1 MKNILRKSIVAVC
14 CCTML
19 VACDDFLTELP
30 EAARSTNN
38 FYQTEA
44 DFENAVVG
52 LYATLK
58 HNGLYGNGGPSG
70 SLLHLTEIVSDNAEI
85 GSTKNTATLS
95 WFEIDEFNI
104 SLSNT
109 VVSNAWIG
117 HYIGIG
123 RANAVLE
130 NLPGADFDEAARA
143 RFEAEAKFMRA
154 YFYFNLVRL
163 FGDVP
168 LVDKTINDPYGAK
181 NLTRTSADIIY
192 GFILSDLSFAENNL
206 PEVIPAGEAGRASKW
221 AAKALL
227 GKVYLTMNQP
237 ELAASKLKEIIDA
250 NVYDLTS
257 VSYEQLFSPETSYDS
272 NKGMIWAVHYKSG
285 LVGQGSALWSSYIP
299 WGASGTLYGTTSTG
313 EGFMKPTQDLINA
326 YEEGDIRKD
335 ASLKTSFI
343 TANGDVVNEPFV
355 YKYHQ
360 LGPQAGDADTD
371 LPLLRYAD
379 VVLMYAEAL
388 NELGQTTEAEPY
400 LNLVRARAGL
410 PEKVGLSQAEMK
422 LAIEEERRVEFAFEG
437 HRWFDLVRTNRY
449 LEVMGDKGYL
459 VQSFH
464 NLYPIPQRET
474 ELVAIGQNPGY

>member
-1 MKNILRKSIVAVC
+1 MKNILLKCVTAAC
-14 CCTML
+14 CCSML

-44 DFENAVVG
+44 DFTNAVVG

-58 HNGLYGNGGPSG
+58 HNGLYGNGGPNG
-70 SLLHLTEIVSDNAEI
+70 SLLHLAEVVSDNAEI
-85 GSTKNTATLS
+85 GSTKNPTTLS
-95 WFEIDEFNI
+95 WFELDEFNI

-109 VVSNAWIG
+109 VISNAWTG

-123 RANAVLE
+123 RANAILE
-130 NLPGADFDEAARA
+130 NLPGANVDEAAKA
-143 RFEAEAKFMRA
+143 QFEAEARFMRA

-168 LVDKTINDPYGAK
+168 LVDKTISDPYGAK
-181 NLTRTSADIIY
+181 DLTRTSADIIY
-192 GFILSDLSFAENNL
+192 EFIISDLSFAENNL
-206 PEVIPAGEAGRASKW
+206 PEAISASEAGKASKW

-227 GKVYLTMNQP
+227 GKVYLTRNQP
-237 ELAASKLKEIIDA
+237 ELAAAKLKEVIDA
-250 NVYDLTS
+250 NVFDLTS
-257 VSYEQLFSPETSYDS
+257 VSYEQLFSPETSFDS
-272 NKGMIWAVHYKSG
+272 NKGVIWAVQYKSG

-299 WGASGTLYGTTSTG
+299 WGASGPQFGTTGTG
-313 EGFMKPTQDLINA
+313 EGFMKPTQDMINA

-335 ASLKTSFI
+335 ASLKTSF
-343 TANGDVVNEPFV
+343 TTTSGSVVTDPFV

-388 NELGQTTEAEPY
+388 NALGQTAAAEPY
-400 LNLVRARAGL
+400 LNQVRARAGL
-410 PEKVGLSQAEMK
+410 LEKTGLTQAEMA
-422 LAIEEERRVEFAFEG
+422 LAIEEERRVELAFEG

-449 LEVMGDKGYL
+449 LEVMEDKGYL
-459 VQSFH
+459 VQTFH